1 MEETKRHHS
10 FSVVGHSQRW
20 GARNGANQCAPTSLG
35 RRSGRPGGRSTFA
48 TRISCSRCRRIGS
61 RRPPGSSPLALHR
74 PRASRLALLSR
85 ASRAARLARLPAR
98 SQTWVARRRL
108 GLPPRRPHRADHAH
122 AHARAAATATRAIG
136 RRAYLT
142 HCPSIADPLMESDRP
157 TEPTYQWLRRGRPIH
172 WCHVMSGELVF
183 PVAAR
188 TGKVTFGHVPQALLR
203 DHSDCGHSR
212 GNADEDFVL

>member
-1 MEETKRHHS
+1 MKGKHVVVKHEHEHTAVSIHAFPRTRRFILVIVIEGEPLRTFVPNILAEVPLLLSVEETKRHHS

-35 RRSGRPGGRSTFA
+35 RRSGRPGGRSAFA

-142 HCPSIADPLMESDRP
+142 HCPSIDRP
-157 TEPTYQWLRRGRPIH
+157 TDGIGPT
-172 WCHVMSGELVF
+172 
-183 PVAAR
+183 
-188 TGKVTFGHVPQALLR
+188 
-203 DHSDCGHSR
+203 D
-212 GNADEDFVL
+212 